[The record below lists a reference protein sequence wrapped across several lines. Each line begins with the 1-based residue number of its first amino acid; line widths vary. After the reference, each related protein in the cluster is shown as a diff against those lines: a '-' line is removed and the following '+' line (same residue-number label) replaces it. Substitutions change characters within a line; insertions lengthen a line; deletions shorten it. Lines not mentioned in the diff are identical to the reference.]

1 MTQQEWIE
9 QQRKLLDPQK
19 QANLAASA
27 GIYDAQRQNTQALYQ
42 GQIADTTASYEDAL
56 RSNETQKFLNQR
68 AIERRM
74 AEMGLT
80 DSGLNRTQQTAVMLS
95 AANNR
100 GAIERQRQKAIDT
113 LAATMTSE
121 LTKIDANKAAA
132 AQDITNTFENNAYSQ
147 GTSLYNAEQEAIA
160 KAQEEAAKKTLWDAT
175 GVTDE
180 YGNLIFEDKDGNKKT
195 VAKGYSPYGYNSN
208 TMYAQEKAAGI
219 KFSSNGYQPLGLVSE
234 GGNFEVVSTN
244 GTPIEYYG
252 TGKKQNL
259 WVSPMGNYFYWDG
272 TLNRYVKLTN
282 EEVAQLQA
290 VYGRFDTQTSKTAIA
305 QSEGAK
311 RRESN
316 KNTNSSTTTKKS
328 VASSGGV
335 GSDYK
340 NYGSFK

>member
-68 AIERRM
+68 AMERRM

-100 GAIERQRQKAIDT
+100 GAIERQRQKAVDT
-113 LAATMTSE
+113 LAATMASE
-121 LTKIDANKAAA
+121 LATIDAKKAAA
-132 AQDITNTFENNAYSQ
+132 AQEITNTFENNAYTQ
-147 GTSLYNAEQEAIA
+147 GTSLYNNEQANIAAENAARI
-160 KAQEEAAKKTLWDAT
+160 KAEGTTKTLWDST

-180 YGNLIFEDKDGNKKT
+180 YDNLIFVDKDGNKKT
-195 VAKGYSPYGYNSN
+195 VAKGYSPYGFNSN
-208 TMYAQEKAAGI
+208 TQYAAEKKAGI

-234 GGNFEVVSTN
+234 GGNFEAVTVN
-244 GTPIEYYG
+244 GRPIDYYG
-252 TGKKQNL
+252 TGKRQNI
-259 WVSPMGNYFYWDG
+259 WVSPNGNYFYWDG
-272 TLNRYVKLTN
+272 SINQYVTLTAQD
-282 EEVAQLQA
+282 VAALEQKHG
-290 VYGRFDTQTSKTAIA
+290 VFDKPFNIKKTV
-305 QSEGAK
+305 SNDGAK
-311 RRESN
+311 RRKSN
-316 KNTNSSTTTKKS
+316 KNQAKKS
-328 VASSGGV
+328 TAT
-335 GSDYK
+335 K
-340 NYGSFK
+340 NYNDVGKNWKFN